1 MRQTRCEA
9 GTQSLRSRELIWPEI
24 AGLPA
29 NARPTSARR
38 HPLSVRMPEFDL
50 IEEVLAGESLPAV
63 RVDRW
68 KTQDAATQRHWHE
81 IFFVLLLWFLFLFV
95 VCVFLL

>member
-38 HPLSVRMPEFDL
+38 HPLSVRKPEFDL
-50 IEEVLAGESLPAV
+50 IEDVLAGESLPAV
-63 RVDRW
+63 SVDRW
-68 KTQDAATQRHWHE
+68 KTQDAATQHHRHD

>member
-9 GTQSLRSRELIWPEI
+9 GTQSLRSREPEI

-29 NARPTSARR
+29 NA
-38 HPLSVRMPEFDL
+38 HPSRAHVVIRCPFGSPEFDL
-50 IEEVLAGESLPAV
+50 IEEVLAGESLLAV

-68 KTQDAATQRHWHE
+68 NTQDAATQRHWHD
-81 IFFVLLLWFLFLFV
+81 IFFVP
-95 VCVFLL
+95 